1 MDLLQIKQWISQG
14 LVDSLEGAW
23 LDALEKQD
31 QPKLMIQTI
40 KELSSADK
48 GEMAA
53 TLAGLWFEDMSANFS
68 DQEKLDIAR
77 QILPSLPPGD
87 ELRTIATEFYRAVH
101 GEKEHFEDFLRASGL
116 TDSQTLRR
124 AIQTMNVCMSAEIGA
139 YLLNRFEDQVVRID
153 QFNLATDQF
162 ELTTSNGRRIEM
174 DPKLLADEFI
184 PADADDFRVL
194 CAFEPDRVAD
204 LAESDPAAILIGAC
218 LAKNGSIEMPQ
229 LKDLL
234 VPHYIDSDKWSR
246 WWSRARSTAK
256 RSETLS
262 LEGRSPTVISYHPQ
276 GRSLEEEL
284 AEPAAKAKMPLEI
297 HAIASHYAR
306 ELASRKAQAD
316 PDFAG
321 PLTNKLAEL
330 ATTFMPRRQEDALAA
345 SLAIEHIAALGL
357 ARPNQEYPS
366 AKEIIAQLD
375 KPAETIANIGEP
387 ALWSIG
393 YDLLSARPD
402 AGEIFTELLTLLP
415 VSELNTIAGH
425 LSNEA
430 IQQVTGEVLA
440 SPGKNLQIC
449 LWLWAGPAR
458 PVAAASS
465 KLDILSRLL
474 GLMEQLG
481 RDWDAD
487 REVKKQTYQL
497 IRSGLTA
504 GGCTAFKQAAD
515 EMDEAVAATI
525 RRRIELSDGL
535 STATREDLLDVL
547 REKHPVLF
555 AKVRVAPWLD
565 EQSVWT
571 TSEAF
576 KNRQEQLTELMEITI
591 PANSRAIGIAA
602 DHGDL
607 SENSEWQYAIEERG
621 RLQGQAS
628 QWQNDLGLARV
639 LTPDDIPS
647 DSVGIGSIVQ
657 LKNQADG
664 EHIELT
670 FLGPWDV
677 DIENRVYSYKTPL
690 AQTLM
695 GKITGDVVTLKLDGN
710 ETQYEVVSMHSALDN

>member
-1 MDLLQIKQWISQG
+1 MDLPQIKQWISQG
-14 LVDSLEGAW
+14 PLDSLEGAW
-23 LDALEKQD
+23 LDALDKQD

-53 TLAGLWFEDMSANFS
+53 TLAGLWFEDMSANFNA
-68 DQEKLDIAR
+68 QEKLDIAR
-77 QILPSLPPGD
+77 QILPALPPND
-87 ELRTIATEFYRAVH
+87 ELRATAAEFYRAVH

-139 YLLNRFEDQVVRID
+139 YLLNRYEDQVVRID

-162 ELTTSNGRRIEM
+162 ELTTSNGRQIEM
-174 DPKLLADEFI
+174 EPKLLADEFI

-194 CAFEPDRVAD
+194 RAFEPDRLRD
-204 LAESDPAAILIGAC
+204 LAESDPEAILTGAC
-218 LAKNGSIEMPQ
+218 LAKDGSIEMPE

-234 VPHYIDSDKWSR
+234 VGQYIDSDKWSR
-246 WWSRARSTAK
+246 WWSRARSVAK
-256 RSETLS
+256 RSATLS
-262 LEGRSPTVISYHPQ
+262 LEGRSPTVISYHPH

-297 HAIASHYAR
+297 HAIASQYAR
-306 ELASRKAQAD
+306 ELISRKVQAD
-316 PDFAG
+316 PAFASAI
-321 PLTNKLAEL
+321 TNKLAEQ
-330 ATTFMPRRQEDALAA
+330 AISFMPRRQEDALAA
-345 SLAIEHIAALGL
+345 ALAIEHVAALGL
-357 ARPNQEYPS
+357 DRPSQEYPS

-375 KPAETIANIGEP
+375 KPAETIANLGEP
-387 ALWSIG
+387 ALWHIG
-393 YDLLSARPD
+393 YDLLSARED
-402 AGEIFTELLTLLP
+402 AVEIFTELLTLLP
-415 VSELNTIAGH
+415 VSELNTIAGQ
-425 LSNEA
+425 LSEETV
-430 IQQVTGEVLA
+430 QQITGEALA
-440 SPGKNLQIC
+440 SPGKNLQVC

-458 PVAAASS
+458 PVATASS

-474 GLMEQLG
+474 GIMEQLG

-497 IRSGLTA
+497 IRSALTA
-504 GGCTAFKQAAD
+504 GGCAAFKQAAD

-525 RRRIELSDGL
+525 RRRVELSDGL
-535 STATREDLLDVL
+535 SVATREDLLVVIK
-547 REKHPVLF
+547 EKHPVLF
-555 AKVRVAPWLD
+555 AKTRVAPWLD

-576 KNRQEQLTELMEITI
+576 KRRQEQLTELMEITI
-591 PANSRAIGIAA
+591 PANSKAIGIAA

-607 SENSEWQYAIEERG
+607 SENSEWQYGIEERA

-639 LTPDDIPS
+639 LTPDDIPI
-647 DSVGIGSIVQ
+647 DSVGIGSRVQ
-657 LKNQADG
+657 LKRHADG
-664 EHIELT
+664 EEIELT

-695 GKITGDVVTLKLDGN
+695 GKVSGDEVTLKLDGN
-710 ETQYEVVSMHSALDN
+710 ETQYEVVSMRSILDN